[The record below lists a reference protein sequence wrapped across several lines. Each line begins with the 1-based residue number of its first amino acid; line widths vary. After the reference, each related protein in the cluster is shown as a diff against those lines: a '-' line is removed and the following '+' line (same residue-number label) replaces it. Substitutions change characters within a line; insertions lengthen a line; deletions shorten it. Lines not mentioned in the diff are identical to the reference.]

1 MLKKGLET
9 SYEDSNRCKH
19 SKLANQNANPKCKG
33 IGELT
38 LLDFLEQAE
47 EKNQNLADKQIALAG
62 GGTLK
67 FTILTSGGYGVQ
79 IQSQGVNVLLN
90 TGAGWGYEMTPVELT
105 KKMNSIPFTGRNIMP

>member
-19 SKLANQNANPKCKG
+19 SKPANQNANPKCKG

-47 EKNQNLADKQIALAG
+47 GKK
-62 GGTLK
+62 
-67 FTILTSGGYGVQ
+67 
-79 IQSQGVNVLLN
+79 
-90 TGAGWGYEMTPVELT
+90 TGQFKY
-105 KKMNSIPFTGRNIMP
+105 F